1 MTKLLYRLVPHNG
14 GAVFAEEERALYI
27 ANIHQ
32 AISTARTWGEFRSR
46 IPNSEYKEI
55 MTRLLGDEEDQT
67 EPNPSDE
74 FSSSG
79 ITDEG
84 DYPDWLQPEMNYL
97 IPRDVLGKFGTRAN
111 TFLNGSYWHIPEENM
126 EPMANA
132 LRERGFIAIEAEEL
146 PFH

>member
-14 GAVFAEEERALYI
+14 GAVFAKEERAFYI

-32 AISTARTWGEFRSR
+32 AISTAKTWAEFRSR
-46 IPNSEYKEI
+46 IPSVEYKKI
-55 MTRLLGDEEDQT
+55 MARLLGDEEGQT
-67 EPNPSDE
+67 EPDPSAK

-84 DYPDWLQPEMNYL
+84 DYPDWLQLEMDYL
-97 IPRDVLGKFGTRAN
+97 IPRDVREKFGTRAD
-111 TFLNGSYWHIPEENM
+111 TFLNGSYWHIPEEDM

-132 LRERGFIAIEAEEL
+132 LRERGFLAIEAEEL